1 MLIYKF
7 TELDQ
12 IDDGGCLVGVG
23 AGDGTTSV
31 VRLDQSLV
39 VNTKL
44 NRNNATDMFERWDIL
59 LFS

>member
-44 NRNNATDMFERWDIL
+44 NRNNATDMFER
-59 LFS
+59 